1 VDLPL
6 TEKVDVFGFQP
17 LFNGQ
22 TLEIHSKDLQL
33 KNQCHQFHFAQ
44 QVTIKMGTETA
55 LLHKF
60 QIFALQDMKVMDR
73 EVVSKLIMVY
83 LLFHHFVQLEIIMI
97 LKETVFQIKQ

>member
-1 VDLPL
+1 
-6 TEKVDVFGFQP
+6 
-17 LFNGQ
+17 
-22 TLEIHSKDLQL
+22 
-33 KNQCHQFHFAQ
+33 
-44 QVTIKMGTETA
+44 MGTETA

>member
-1 VDLPL
+1 M
-6 TEKVDVFGFQP
+6 FGFQP
-17 LFNGQ
+17 L
-22 TLEIHSKDLQL
+22 
-33 KNQCHQFHFAQ
+33 KNQCHRFHFAQ
-44 QVTIKMGTETA
+44 QVTIQMDTETA

-73 EVVSKLIMVY
+73 EVVSKLVMVY